1 MAPGFFSKLVKPGPS
16 ITVNGP
22 QGRDRSFEQGAGSAS
37 TTSLN
42 ISSTPSRSRTVSV
55 IDTPNGRAS
64 EFGQLGVGR
73 NSRSPNSRSNTRV
86 VSNSSKGENGGDRG
100 YQSDSSANPSVHVVP
115 PSPMVSDGSP
125 IGGGITGLPDT
136 RQNGTRDRSPGGVE
150 GLPGSGSGSAA
161 NPPTQSSAPAVS
173 NGTSGKKS
181 NRSRPTTPASS
192 TSPITTNAPL
202 PQSPNSAA
210 QTLQAPT
217 DIKHKTSN
225 RSLRSIFTGANTSP
239 PAKNATAAHN
249 PKVNSLDSTN
259 SNTSSG
265 GSHALVESPTAM
277 ETEFVFTTD
286 GQGKEDVVTPKAGD
300 VPASPHKRSKS
311 TGTPSSPD
319 AQQAPHRKEATVG
332 VFGQSG
338 RPGSGW
344 RKPTSKPTGLA
355 GAIAASGLAMAN
367 PGLTGVQG
375 PQLSPPLQRQMNRQ
389 NSTSGISHTT
399 STTYVDEHA
408 PPPPPNPPKRK
419 KEKKRTSTI
428 SDPHTLPAPNLGD
441 HDYYSG
447 LESGSEDSDGEFDD
461 DSEDEEI
468 LGRRRGRGRGGGG
481 RSEGDVSAGGGGGG
495 GGESR
500 SRLGSGDSLPFAG
513 AAGPVG
519 AGGPGDAW
527 GRGGGGGGG
536 GQDWGVTGFAVA
548 SSRRNGEFHELFL
561 GFLRISVP
569 YRCRTF
575 LDYGCALQREILI
588 QGRLYISENHICFH
602 ANILGWITDL
612 SIPIYEITALEKKM
626 TAFVIPNAIQIT
638 TRRAKYSFAS
648 FLARDTTYDVIYNIW
663 RLARPADT
671 VEVSVAGKEIGEEG
685 VGALG
690 GNSETSVAQPGGGGG
705 GTSAAAGPKKTT
717 CGCLKE
723 GKHFTETALDTVIP
737 GTPDRIHNLL
747 FASGFIKEFMSGEQK
762 LTDIQ
767 MSDWTPTSPTAPQ
780 GLLARNMSYIK
791 PLNAPVGPKSTKC
804 EIRDE
809 IVHCDFEDYVSTIST
824 TRTPDVP
831 SGSVFSVK
839 TRTCVMWASVASS
852 RVVVTTQVE
861 WTGRSFIKGIIER
874 SAIDGQKTQ
883 YTELD
888 RAMRAYIKEHQSEFL
903 PDGVDLAQATPAAS
917 QEVDAAAAATTTT
930 EGGGD
935 VPPTPKERE
944 RERNQRAFQWAWDTF
959 DGAFN
964 VAKTSAKGAIELIWD
979 AWDQSETT
987 TMLYFVIVGLVL
999 SNVWTWFSVSS
1010 LNSGSVGKRELRELR
1025 ELRRELRERDVGL
1038 LEVTTGRKGA
1048 GGGGGGAGGKEEDGE
1063 GEREK
1068 WIQGIVSALRDE
1080 MKHPTST
1087 STPTPPAAVEITD
1100 EEGKIVKERLEET
1113 VARLT
1118 KALDDIEEKARLVR
1132 QTLQQASLGSLD

>member
-22 QGRDRSFEQGAGSAS
+22 QGRDRSFEQGGGSAS

-42 ISSTPSRSRTVSV
+42 TSSTPSRSRTVSV

-319 AQQAPHRKEATVG
+319 AQQAPHRKEAT
-332 VFGQSG
+332 
-338 RPGSGW
+338 
-344 RKPTSKPTGLA
+344 
-355 GAIAASGLAMAN
+355 
-367 PGLTGVQG
+367 G

-389 NSTSGISHTT
+389 NSTSGISHNT

-468 LGRRRGRGRGGGG
+468 LGRRRRGRGRGGGG
-481 RSEGDVSAGGGGGG
+481 RSEGD
-495 GGESR
+495 
-500 SRLGSGDSLPFAG
+500 FAFCWCWCW
-513 AAGPVG
+513 PCWCCWRCVG
-519 AGGPGDAW
+519 AW
-527 GRGGGGGGG
+527 WGGGGGG

-548 SSRRNGEFHELFL
+548 SSRRNGEFHELFPGIPEGDYL
-561 GFLRISVP
+561 IE
-569 YRCRTF
+569 
-575 LDYGCALQREILI
+575 DYGCALQREILI

-690 GNSETSVAQPGGGGG
+690 GNSETSVAAPGGGGG

-723 GKHFTETALDTVIP
+723 SKHFTETALDTVIP

-917 QEVDAAAAATTTT
+917 QEVDAAATATTTA

-1048 GGGGGGAGGKEEDGE
+1048 GGGGSGAGGKEEDGE

-1080 MKHPTST
+1080 MKHPT
-1087 STPTPPAAVEITD
+1087 PTPPTSPAAVEITD

-1118 KALDDIEEKARLVR
+1118 KALDDIEEQARLVR

>member
-16 ITVNGP
+16 ITVNG
-22 QGRDRSFEQGAGSAS
+22 RDRSFDQGS
-37 TTSLN
+37 TTSL
-42 ISSTPSRSRTVSV
+42 STGTSTSTPPRSRTVSV
-55 IDTPNGRAS
+55 IDTRANAS
-64 EFGQLGVGR
+64 EFGQLGPGAGR
-73 NSRSPNSRSNTRV
+73 QPRERSNTRV
-86 VSNSSKGENGGDRG
+86 VSNSSKGESGDRG
-100 YQSDSSANPSVHVVP
+100 YQSDTGTTSSANPSVHVVP

-136 RQNGTRDRSPGGVE
+136 RNGNGNRGGGGVE

-161 NPPTQSSAPAVS
+161 NPPGS
-173 NGTSGKKS
+173 SGKKS

-192 TSPITTNAPL
+192 ATSPNAPL
-202 PQSPNSAA
+202 PHPHPQSPNSAAA

-225 RSLRSIFTGANTSP
+225 RSLRSIFTGANTNTNTSP
-239 PAKNATAAHN
+239 PAKEHN

-277 ETEFVFTTD
+277 ETEFVFTTTTSD
-286 GQGKEDVVTPKAGD
+286 GQGKGGEDVVTPKA
-300 VPASPHKRSKS
+300 VPESPHKRSKS

-319 AQQAPHRKEATVG
+319 GPPHRKEATVG
-332 VFGQSG
+332 VFG
-338 RPGSGW
+338 PGSGW

-375 PQLSPPLQRQMNRQ
+375 PQLSPPLQRGQQRKSSTASNYLPPPPPQMNRQ
-389 NSTSGISHTT
+389 NSNSHINHPNHP
-399 STTYVDEHA
+399 DE
-408 PPPPPNPPKRK
+408 PSSNPNPNPKRK

-447 LESGSEDSDGEFDD
+447 LESGSEDSEGEFDD

-468 LGRRRGRGRGGGG
+468 LGIGRRNRG
-481 RSEGDVSAGGGGGG
+481 RSEGDVSAGAGRGGGGRG
-495 GGESR
+495 GGSQSR
-500 SRLGSGDSLPFAG
+500 SRLGSGESLPYGGGG
-513 AAGPVG
+513 AAGGV
-519 AGGPGDAW
+519 GDAW
-527 GRGGGGGGG
+527 GGGGAGGAGG
-536 GQDWGVTGFAVA
+536 AGGDWGVTGFAVA
-548 SSRRNGEFHELFL
+548 SSRRNGEFHELFPGIPEGDYL
-561 GFLRISVP
+561 IE
-569 YRCRTF
+569 
-575 LDYGCALQREILI
+575 DYGCALQREILI

-690 GNSETSVAQPGGGGG
+690 NSEVSVAKAGV
-705 GTSAAAGPKKTT
+705 AAGPKKTT

-888 RAMRAYIKEHQSEFL
+888 RAMRSYIKEHQSEFL
-903 PDGVDLAQATPAAS
+903 PDGVDLDQASAPAAS
-917 QEVDAAAAATTTT
+917 QAQEVDAAAPSS
-930 EGGGD
+930 EGGEGG

-964 VAKTSAKGAIELIWD
+964 VGKTSAKGAIELIRD

-999 SNVWTWFSVSS
+999 SNIWTWFSVSGTS
-1010 LNSGSVGKRELRELR
+1010 DSVGKRELRELR
-1025 ELRRELRERDVGL
+1025 ELRRELREREVGL
-1038 LEVTTGRKGA
+1038 LGKGV
-1048 GGGGGGAGGKEEDGE
+1048 GGGGGKKEEGEGEGQGE
-1063 GEREK
+1063 GERDRDK

-1087 STPTPPAAVEITD
+1087 PTPPVAPVEITD
-1100 EEGKIVKERLEET
+1100 EEGRIVKERLEET
-1113 VARLT
+1113 VERLT
-1118 KALDDIEEKARLVR
+1118 KALDDIEEKAKLVR
-1132 QTLQQASLGSLD
+1132 QTLQQASLESLD